1 MAAPAGGAEGGL
13 GEGAGHLDGG
23 RLLPRVPGGLRG
35 DGQRVMLA
43 AAHGARVGH
52 APEHEKGERLLC
64 GGASPTLRRPV
75 DGRGERVGELA
86 ARVRERAS
94 ARALGIAGPTV
105 GLRVAAEGEV
115 ALRELEEIIIH
126 ATRAP
131 R

>member
-1 MAAPAGGAEGGL
+1 MQRRTSGGQNEAGE
-13 GEGAGHLDGG
+13 
-23 RLLPRVPGGLRG
+23 
-35 DGQRVMLA
+35 
-43 AAHGARVGH
+43 
-52 APEHEKGERLLC
+52 GERLL
-64 GGASPTLRRPV
+64 S
-75 DGRGERVGELA
+75 GELA